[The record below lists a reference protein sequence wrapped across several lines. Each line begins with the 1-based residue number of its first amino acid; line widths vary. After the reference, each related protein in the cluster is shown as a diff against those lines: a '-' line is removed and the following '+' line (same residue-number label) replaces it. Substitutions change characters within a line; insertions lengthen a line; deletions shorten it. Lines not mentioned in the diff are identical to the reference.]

1 MEAVR
6 NRAVSID
13 DLANAM
19 TSDEY
24 LKAKEFYSFL
34 VDISKCTGGILRIE
48 REKFIK
54 LAATMMDCTPA
65 EAYAIISK
73 MRRYGW
79 IKACD
84 SHFVVVNVT
93 NNKG

>member
-24 LKAKEFYSFL
+24 NRAFEFYKFL
-34 VDISKCTGGILRIE
+34 QGLTKCTNGILQIE
-48 REKFIK
+48 REKFLK
-54 LAATMMDCTPA
+54 LAATMLECSEV
-65 EAYAIISK
+65 EAYTIINK

-79 IKACD
+79 IKAWD